1 MYLQDR
7 WAKFEKKPV
16 IREGIIHII
25 FIAEIIPF
33 ILLLIFIKRI
43 KSLDMRVFF
52 AYTLVFSLGI
62 GLNFTFGVI
71 LHDFILQTGLLKI
84 MLVLEFAFISLYY
97 TVTLKNRNWK
107 VLILIANLLFW
118 GYCNRIFSVTPPDEF
133 PRNVLAIE
141 CLFFIVVIVYDFFE
155 KMQQYHIVE
164 PIYHHSSFWISV
176 SFLIYF
182 SGSVLLFIY
191 YGILGKDPVFQDYFM
206 YTYCFFAI
214 LKDLLL
220 SVAVLVHAFV
230 EKQEPN
236 KNPVPV
242 DLDLGLLNTPSRN
255 PLTHQ
260 S

>member
-1 MYLQDR
+1 
-7 WAKFEKKPV
+7 
-16 IREGIIHII
+16 
-25 FIAEIIPF
+25 
-33 ILLLIFIKRI
+33 
-43 KSLDMRVFF
+43 MRVFF

-62 GLNFTFGVI
+62 CLNYTFSII
-71 LHDFILQTGLLKI
+71 LKDRFAATTLLKTMI
-84 MLVLEFAFISLYY
+84 VVEFAFISLYY
-97 TVTLKNRNWK
+97 TIVLKSRNWK
-107 VLILIANLLFW
+107 VLILIANLLFC
-118 GYCNRIFSVTPPDEF
+118 GYCYRIFSITPPDEF
-133 PRNVLAIE
+133 PRIVLAIE

-155 KMQQYHIVE
+155 KMKHNVAE
-164 PIYHHSSFWISV
+164 HIYHNSSFWISV

-191 YGILGKDPVFQDYFM
+191 YGLLSKDSVFLDYFT
-206 YTYCFFAI
+206 YTYSFFAI
-214 LKDLLL
+214 LKNLLL